1 MKKFISM
8 AMAAIMIIG
17 TAPLSIFAADE
28 EIAKIKTV
36 GAIEWNV
43 EEAKEEKNLDAVEL
57 QISLKD
63 FSHSFNNKNE
73 VFELEL
79 DFDGAYITTYNPD
92 QFDMNKYTL
101 SGVYRDGVRV
111 DGPKIYLNAHEEKDT
126 VLEFEVHEN
135 GFDFHKDDKIIL
147 VAKDLRMDKY
157 SKGAKAV
164 VDVTGDF
171 GEATDLPVAAIYGNG
186 FKVNYS
192 KKLTEIAVENE
203 KVLDTI
209 TIKSKVGTF
218 SNKEEIKVKIN
229 SDFEISKFEATMIEG
244 GIYKDDSL
252 KDNREFVIIP
262 FDGSKEITIKGLE
275 IESLDDAKPGDV
287 AKFEIKCN
295 GYDTA
300 HIEVAKVIKDEVII
314 SVDKDEDIPVMYSGT
329 DSNNTGL
336 DTYQSHEALTVTI
349 EETVVNAWDLRG
361 GWTLELPKGV
371 YVTDKSEFT
380 CENIVGVTDPTELF
394 AEAYEDGK
402 FKAFDFDRDSFEIAD
417 DEKAKFEFTLDLIAE
432 PGFEGK
438 VELVFKTRN
447 AEQKVVIAEFVKPY
461 IVEADQNK
469 INSEYRTVVL
479 DKNIVIKET
488 EEELWSEG
496 TEFAFDLERI
506 TFNKDTKVTG
516 TNVKVDTD
524 IDKYVLTI
532 EVDEPSDDEKA
543 EITVSNITLNMDRNN
558 LPLGDY
564 ELTLN
569 TTMSNKFMSEDIF
582 GTNEVVA
589 EVYYD
594 DNELF
599 NELVRKDFVS
609 VVDEDELKIV
619 VPIGSTQ
626 IYSNEKVINL
636 DVPAYINEAG
646 YTMLPIR
653 AVANACGISDGQVVW
668 NDETKTVTIFYNNRI
683 VSMSLGEQAM
693 HINGVV
699 VPTASKLEIVNGR
712 SFIPMRDLALALGIS
727 EINWDPVN
735 RVATLG

>member
-1 MKKFISM
+1 MKKLLSLLM
-8 AMAAIMIIG
+8 ASVLVLAAVP
-17 TAPLSIFAADE
+17 TAFAAE
-28 EIAKIKTV
+28 KANMEIVKPAKFS
-36 GAIEWNV
+36 V
-43 EEAKEEKNLDAVEL
+43 EEAKEKPEIDNVEL
-57 QISLKD
+57 HIKLKD
-63 FSHSFNNKNE
+63 FYQSYKSTSEEF
-73 VFELEL
+73 
-79 DFDGAYITTYNPD
+79 DFTIDLNGAYVTNDTLAFDEPIDITASG
-92 QFDMNKYTL
+92 
-101 SGVYRDGVRV
+101 SGVYRD
-111 DGPKIYLNAHEEKDT
+111 DT
-126 VLEFEVHEN
+126 LIGKVFVEPYDEDCES
-135 GFDFHKDDKIIL
+135 FDFIIKEDGHNFVEDDEVVIVIN
-147 VAKDLRMDKY
+147 DLKMKNY
-157 SKGAKAV
+157 SEGASATI
-164 VDVTGDF
+164 DVHGDF
-171 GEATDLPVAAIYGNG
+171 GTFNGLTIASVVRRGISVNVAGKNAVVAEEG
-186 FKVNYS
+186 KVEL
-192 KKLTEIAVENE
+192 K
-203 KVLDTI
+203 TI
-209 TIKSKVGTF
+209 TIKSNIDDFTTGATLTLKIKNGFEIISTGDITGGTVKAGSLEEDNFVIENLSGNEVIIKNMVVEALEGTKVGTIG
-218 SNKEEIKVKIN
+218 K
-229 SDFEISKFEATMIEG
+229 
-244 GIYKDDSL
+244 
-252 KDNREFVIIP
+252 
-262 FDGSKEITIKGLE
+262 
-275 IESLDDAKPGDV
+275 
-287 AKFEIKCN
+287 
-295 GYDTA
+295 
-300 HIEVAKVIKDEVII
+300 IEVSSKGYKSATDEAVVVIKDEVVM
-314 SVDKDEDIPVMYSGT
+314 SVDDDFDVPKMYSGT

-402 FKAFDFDRDSFEIAD
+402 FKAFDFDRNSFEIAD
-417 DEKAKFEFTLDLIAE
+417 GEKAKFEITLDLIAE